1 MVWVSQPTQPT
12 MEAEKP
18 VPESTEW
25 LDVAILQIS
34 PPIGSRS
41 CQRKPKAG
49 KKPEKTQ
56 LNYTPG

>member
-34 PPIGSRS
+34 PPNWLAELPKKAESR
-41 CQRKPKAG
+41 